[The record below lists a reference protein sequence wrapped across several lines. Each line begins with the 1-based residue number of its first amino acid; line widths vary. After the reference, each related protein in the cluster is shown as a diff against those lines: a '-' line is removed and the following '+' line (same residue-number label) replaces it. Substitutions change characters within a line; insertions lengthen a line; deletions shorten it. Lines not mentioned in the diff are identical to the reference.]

1 MSLAALIAAYH
12 EADEPQ
18 GALRAT
24 LPLAGRTVVERQ
36 ARLAASCG
44 ADPIIILVE
53 RIPPALLAAIDRVR
67 AEGISVAVARSA
79 AEAAEAVDPGDRLLL
94 MADGLVADESHIAR
108 LTGAGG
114 PALLTLPDQGEDD
127 RYERIDAESLW
138 AGLAL
143 VEGSMLGRTAVMLGE
158 WDLQSTLLRQAVQ
171 SGARQLALRGEAA
184 DDRLTIA
191 ESARDLAEAEAVI
204 VAGASAP
211 SGSWISRYLLGP
223 VEQSLTHAL
232 MPSAVTPAWLYIAAV
247 TAVGLGGLLFAKG
260 WLAAGLAILLLSTP
274 LAGSAE
280 RLSKLRMEGSEPPD
294 WWSYTLP
301 LVAALTL
308 TALGWHLTGTRGWG
322 CMAVVAATI
331 TFMLALRLE
340 WAGRKVGGEIWL
352 AEPKNMI
359 WILLPF
365 AIGGAWTSALIA
377 LASYA
382 AGSFFWVQRE
392 VHRRRSSAAQD

>member
-36 ARLAASCG
+36 ARLAAACG

-53 RIPPALLAAIDRVR
+53 RIPPGLLAAIDRVR

-79 AEAAEAVDPGDRLLL
+79 AEAAEAVGPGDRLLL

-108 LTGAGG
+108 LTEAGG

-143 VEGSMLGRTAVMLGE
+143 VDGSMLGRTAEMLGE

-191 ESARDLAEAEAVI
+191 ESAGDLAEAEAVI

-211 SGSWISRYLLGP
+211 SGSWISRYMLGP
-223 VEQSLTHAL
+223 VEQSLTRAL
-232 MPSAVTPAWLYIAAV
+232 MPSDVTPGWLYIAAV
-247 TAVGLGGLLFAKG
+247 TTIGLGGLLFAKG

-274 LAGSAE
+274 LEGSAE
-280 RLSKLRMEGSEPPD
+280 RLSKLRMEGRVPPD

-308 TALGWHLTGTRGWG
+308 TALGWHLTWTRGWG
-322 CMAVVAATI
+322 CMALVAATI

-340 WAGRKVGGEIWL
+340 RAGRKVAGDIWL
-352 AEPKNMI
+352 AEPKAMI

-377 LASYA
+377 LACYA

-392 VHRRRSSAAQD
+392 VHRRRSRPAQD

>member
-1 MSLAALIAAYH
+1 VSLAALIAAYH

-18 GALRAT
+18 GVLRAT

-36 ARLAASCG
+36 ARLAAACG

-127 RYERIDAESLW
+127 RYERIDSESLW

-143 VEGSMLGRTAVMLGE
+143 VEGSMLGRTAEMLGE

-191 ESARDLAEAEAVI
+191 ENAGDLAEAEAVI

-223 VEQSLTHAL
+223 VEQSLTRAL
-232 MPSAVTPAWLYIAAV
+232 MASAVTPAWLYIAAA

-274 LAGSAE
+274 LEGSAE
-280 RLSKLRMEGSEPPD
+280 RLSKLRMEGRVPPD

-308 TALGWHLTGTRGWG
+308 TALGWHLAGTRGWG

-331 TFMLALRLE
+331 LFMLALRLE
-340 WAGRKVGGEIWL
+340 QAGRKVAGEIWL
-352 AEPKNMI
+352 AEPKAMT

-365 AIGGAWTSALIA
+365 AIGSAWTSALIA
-377 LASYA
+377 LAAYA

-392 VHRRRSSAAQD
+392 VHRRRSPPAQD

>member
-18 GALRAT
+18 GVLRAT

-36 ARLAASCG
+36 ARLAAACG

-79 AEAAEAVDPGDRLLL
+79 AEAAEAVAPGDRLLL

-108 LTGAGG
+108 LTGAAGS
-114 PALLTLPDQGEDD
+114 ALLTLPDQGEDD

-143 VEGSMLGRTAVMLGE
+143 VDGSMLGRTAEMLGE

-191 ESARDLAEAEAVI
+191 ESAGDLAEAEAVI

-223 VEQSLTHAL
+223 VEHSLTRAL
-232 MPSAVTPAWLYIAAV
+232 MPSAVTPGWLYIAAV
-247 TAVGLGGLLFAKG
+247 TALGLGGLLFAKG

-274 LAGSAE
+274 LEGSAE
-280 RLSKLRMEGSEPPD
+280 RLSKLRMEGRVPPD

-308 TALGWHLTGTRGWG
+308 ASLGWHLTGTRGWG

-331 TFMLALRLE
+331 LFMVALHLE
-340 WAGRKVGGEIWL
+340 STGRKIAGDIWL
-352 AEPKNMI
+352 AEPKAMI

-365 AIGGAWTSALIA
+365 AVGGAWTSALIA
-377 LASYA
+377 LAAYA
-382 AGSFFWVQRE
+382 AGSFFWTQRE
-392 VHRRRSSAAQD
+392 VHRRKSPPAQD

>member
-184 DDRLTIA
+184 
-191 ESARDLAEAEAVI
+191 
-204 VAGASAP
+204 
-211 SGSWISRYLLGP
+211 
-223 VEQSLTHAL
+223 
-232 MPSAVTPAWLYIAAV
+232 
-247 TAVGLGGLLFAKG
+247 
-260 WLAAGLAILLLSTP
+260 
-274 LAGSAE
+274 
-280 RLSKLRMEGSEPPD
+280 
-294 WWSYTLP
+294 
-301 LVAALTL
+301 
-308 TALGWHLTGTRGWG
+308 
-322 CMAVVAATI
+322 
-331 TFMLALRLE
+331 
-340 WAGRKVGGEIWL
+340 
-352 AEPKNMI
+352 
-359 WILLPF
+359 
-365 AIGGAWTSALIA
+365 
-377 LASYA
+377 
-382 AGSFFWVQRE
+382 
-392 VHRRRSSAAQD
+392 